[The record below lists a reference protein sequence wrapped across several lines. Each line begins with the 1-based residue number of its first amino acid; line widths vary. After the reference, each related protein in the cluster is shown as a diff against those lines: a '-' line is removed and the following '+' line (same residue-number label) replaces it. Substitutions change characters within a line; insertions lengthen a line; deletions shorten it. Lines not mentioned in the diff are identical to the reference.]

1 MKSMGGGA
9 IKNLKAFHVFPAEL
23 RAGKTPPRICKWYF
37 ASGRQTQQR
46 AMFSPQP
53 PNRTGLFLFSP
64 GFSSSFSICTHPH
77 PAPPT
82 LRSEKATGQAALVSV
97 PAFYKPLCR
106 PIFISSP
113 PTLFLFHGS
122 PPFHPFSLYRH
133 FKFSIGRIFSILQA
147 MNFLITLPHLLAASS
162 LFGENASDNFP
173 VNIYEKRPNW
183 SWQPTRRAQRA
194 SCLKGQRLWGV

>member
-1 MKSMGGGA
+1 MIFCEWTSNA
-9 IKNLKAFHVFPAEL
+9 AASNVFSTTAKPH
-23 RAGKTPPRICKWYF
+23 RALPLFARI
-37 ASGRQTQQR
+37 
-46 AMFSPQP
+46 
-53 PNRTGLFLFSP
+53 FLILLHLHP
-64 GFSSSFSICTHPH
+64 PH

-173 VNIYEKRPNW
+173 VNIYEKRPN
-183 SWQPTRRAQRA
+183 
-194 SCLKGQRLWGV
+194 